1 MTSKMIDFFQVE
13 PEPEVDEIK
22 EEAKEEEEEELT
34 PNEIRRRRLAAIQA
48 SNYAD
53 DLDLD

>member
-1 MTSKMIDFFQVE
+1 MIDFFKVE